1 MTISAS
7 QVMEL
12 RSATG
17 AGMMDCKKALE
28 ESGGDM
34 EKARDYLRKKGI
46 ALAAKRSDRET
57 TEGGIAIAQSD
68 DKHTAAMVRLACETD
83 FVSRNEQ
90 FQGLLGQITGQVLA
104 AGDADVLSQ
113 PVVNGEGTVENLITT
128 AVGVIGE
135 NIQLVEAARI
145 SVTGQ
150 GMVSGY
156 VHTNGKIGV
165 LVALQTQGAPG
176 DLAAL
181 EQLGRDVAMHIA
193 ASNVAAVSEAQID
206 PAVLEKERE
215 VFIAQAQESGKSAD
229 IAEKMV
235 QGRLKK
241 FVKEISLLD
250 QPFVKDPDKSV
261 SAVLAEAGKAQGTA
275 VAVEQFIKFQF

>member
-46 ALAAKRSDRET
+46 ALAAKRSERET
-57 TEGGIAIAQSD
+57 TEGGIAIAHSD
-68 DKHTAAMVRLACETD
+68 DKRTAAMVRLACETD

-90 FQGLLGQITGQVLA
+90 FQGLLGQITAQVLA

-113 PVVNGEGTVENLITT
+113 PAVDGEGTVESLITT

-135 NIQLVEAARI
+135 NIQLVEAARL
-145 SVTGQ
+145 SVTGD
-150 GMVSGY
+150 GMVGGY

-165 LVALQTQGAPG
+165 LVALQTQGAAG
-176 DLAAL
+176 DPAAL
-181 EQLGRDVAMHIA
+181 EQLGRDLAMHIA
-193 ASNVAAVSEAQID
+193 ASNVAAVSEAEID

-215 VFIAQAQESGKSAD
+215 VFIAQAQEAGKSAE

-261 SAVLAEAGKAQGTA
+261 NAVLAEAGKAQGTP
-275 VAVEQFIKFQF
+275 VAVESFIKFQF

>member
-57 TEGGIAIAQSD
+57 SEGGIAIAQSD
-68 DKHTAAMVRLACETD
+68 DKRTAAMTRLACETD

-90 FQGLLGQITGQVLA
+90 FQGLLGQITAQVLA
-104 AGDADVLSQ
+104 SGDKDVLSQ
-113 PVVNGEGTVENLITT
+113 PVLNGEGTVESLITT

-135 NIQLVEAARI
+135 NLQLVEAARL
-145 SVTGQ
+145 SVTGN
-150 GMVSGY
+150 GVVSGY

-165 LVALQTQGAPG
+165 LVALKTDGAPG
-176 DLAAL
+176 DTDAL
-181 EQLGRDVAMHIA
+181 VQLGRDLAMHIA
-193 ASNVAAVSEAQID
+193 ASNVAAVSEAEID
-206 PAVLEKERE
+206 PAVLAKERE
-215 VFIAQAQESGKSAD
+215 VFIAQAQESGKSAE

-250 QPFVKDPDKSV
+250 QPFVKDPERAV
-261 SAVLAEAGKAQGTA
+261 SAILAEAGKAQGTP
-275 VAVEQFIKFQF
+275 VAVETFIKFQF

>member
-1 MTISAS
+1 
-7 QVMEL
+7 
-12 RSATG
+12 
-17 AGMMDCKKALE
+17 
-28 ESGGDM
+28 
-34 EKARDYLRKKGI
+34 
-46 ALAAKRSDRET
+46 
-57 TEGGIAIAQSD
+57 
-68 DKHTAAMVRLACETD
+68 VRLACETD